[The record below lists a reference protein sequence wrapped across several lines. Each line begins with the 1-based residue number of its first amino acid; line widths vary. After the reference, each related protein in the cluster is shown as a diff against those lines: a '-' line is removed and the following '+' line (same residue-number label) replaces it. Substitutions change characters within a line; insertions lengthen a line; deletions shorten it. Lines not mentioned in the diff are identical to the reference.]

1 MHLLKKKKKIYHL
14 ISREKYS
21 VTLLQEELEKFNVVS
36 LIYHFN
42 DSTKSIDHNYL
53 AHTET
58 LFDDINSKE
67 IRFEDIEKNQMEFE
81 SKYTGAIIGDNK
93 SDKQVSKIENILNFC
108 KLQEE
113 VIMIILKWYLNLPM
127 IQNMERFPKP

>member
-14 ISREKYS
+14 ISREKYF
-21 VTLLQEELEKFNVVS
+21 VTLLQKELEKFNVVS

-53 AHTET
+53 VHTET

>member
-14 ISREKYS
+14 ISKEKYS

-53 AHTET
+53 VHTET

>member
-14 ISREKYS
+14 INREKYF

-42 DSTKSIDHNYL
+42 DSTKSVDHNYL
-53 AHTET
+53 VHTET

>member
-53 AHTET
+53 VHTET

>member
-14 ISREKYS
+14 ISREKYF
-21 VTLLQEELEKFNVVS
+21 VTLLQKELEKFNVVS

>member
-53 AHTET
+53 VHTET

-113 VIMIILKWYLNLPM
+113 VIMIILKWYLNLPK

>member
-14 ISREKYS
+14 ISREKYF
-21 VTLLQEELEKFNVVS
+21 VTLLQKELEKFNVVS

-42 DSTKSIDHNYL
+42 DSTKSVDHNYL
-53 AHTET
+53 VHTET

>member
-14 ISREKYS
+14 ISRKKYF

-53 AHTET
+53 VHTET

>member
-42 DSTKSIDHNYL
+42 DSTKSVDHNYL
-53 AHTET
+53 VHTET

>member
-53 AHTET
+53 VHTET

-67 IRFEDIEKNQMEFE
+67 IRFEDIEKNQI
-81 SKYTGAIIGDNK
+81 GAIIGDNK

>member
-1 MHLLKKKKKIYHL
+1 MHLLEKKKKIYHL
-14 ISREKYS
+14 ISREKYF

-53 AHTET
+53 VHTET

>member
-14 ISREKYS
+14 ISREKYF

-42 DSTKSIDHNYL
+42 DSTKGIDHNYL
-53 AHTET
+53 VHTET

>member
-14 ISREKYS
+14 ISREKYF
-21 VTLLQEELEKFNVVS
+21 VTLLQKELEKFNVVS

-53 AHTET
+53 VHTET

-93 SDKQVSKIENILNFC
+93 SNKQVSKIENILNFC
-108 KLQEE
+108 KLQEG